1 MAPYHH
7 RVSTQKWVGRLSG
20 QGGEIIASRGL
31 GFKYSGAKLPA
42 IEDVNLSI
50 NRGEFV
56 LLTGPSG
63 CGKTT
68 LCRCLNGLI
77 PNFYQGE
84 ISGELLVE
92 GTSVFS
98 QLTSELSRKVGYVF
112 QNPEN
117 QLFALTVE
125 KDVAFGPEN
134 LGLSR
139 EEIRHRVDW
148 AMRVTDTVGL
158 RDLAPY
164 ELSGG
169 QQQRVALAGVLA
181 MKPTVIVLDEP
192 TSFLDPR
199 TAEGLMR
206 AVDDL
211 RREHGITI
219 LVVEH
224 RLDLVSRYAERLV
237 VMDRGKIVADGGLE
251 DVLDQEFDMLAGLGV
266 GVPRVSLLWAL
277 LRRDGVVTD
286 NLPTHVEEAARRLAG
301 KLEQ

>member
-1 MAPYHH
+1 MAG
-7 RVSTQKWVGRLSG
+7 TQ
-20 QGGEIIASRGL
+20 GEIIAARGL
-31 GFKYSGAKLPA
+31 GFQYTGSVSKAL
-42 IEDVNLSI
+42 EDI
-50 NRGEFV
+50 NIVITQGEFL

-77 PNFYQGE
+77 PNFHPGE
-84 ISGELLVE
+84 MYGELLVD
-92 GTSVFS
+92 GVSVTAET
-98 QLTSELSRKVGYVF
+98 TSELSRKVGYVF

-134 LGLSR
+134 LGLTR
-139 EEIRHRVDW
+139 EEIRGRVDW
-148 AMRVTDTVGL
+148 AMDAAGTIAL

-181 MKPTVIVLDEP
+181 MKPSVIVLDEP

-199 TAEGLMR
+199 TAEEVMG

-211 RREHGITI
+211 RRENGITVI
-219 LVVEH
+219 VVEH
-224 RLDLVSRYAERLV
+224 RLDLVGRYAERIV
-237 VMDRGKIVADGGLE
+237 VMDHGRIVADGKVE
-251 DVLDQEFDMLAGLGV
+251 DVIDAEFDRLSGLGI
-266 GVPRVSLLWAL
+266 GLPKVSLLWSL
-277 LRRDGVVTD
+277 LKRDGLVSER
-286 NLPTHVEEAARRLAG
+286 LPTHVESAAKMLSERLRT
-301 KLEQ
+301 